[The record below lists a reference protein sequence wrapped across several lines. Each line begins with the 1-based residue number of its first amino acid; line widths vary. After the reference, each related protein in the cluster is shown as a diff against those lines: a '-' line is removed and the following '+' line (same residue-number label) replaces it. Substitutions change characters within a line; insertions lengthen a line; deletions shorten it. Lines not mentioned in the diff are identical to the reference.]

1 MRSCRLK
8 KDLIL
13 RMNSVTKRYP
23 GVTALDNVSFEV
35 ERGNVHALVGENGA
49 GKSTLMNILSGATR
63 MDEGEIYIDGK
74 KEIFLSPEDS
84 IKHGIAMIYQELN
97 LVDELTVAENI
108 FLGVGQGNSIF
119 FNKKQ
124 MIEKA
129 DALLQKYKI
138 DIKANALIKDL
149 SIAKQQ
155 MVEIAKALSRKATIL
170 IMDEPTSSLSLSDT
184 DHLFTLI
191 RSFQKQGMTIVYIS
205 HRMEEIF
212 SICNSV
218 TVLCDGKL
226 INNWDLKDVD
236 ENMLISAMV
245 GREITQLF
253 PKEHFPLGEPV
264 LEVKNLSLGKVF
276 KDISFDVRKGEIF
289 GMAGLIGSGRTEI
302 CLSIFGALKSD
313 NGSISVNKKNIINR
327 HPQDAMRN
335 RIAYV
340 PEDRKLLG
348 LNMKSSIKNNM
359 SITNEDKISKHGYI
373 LKEKENAFVD
383 EMIEQLRVK
392 CYSKM
397 QNIGGLSGG
406 NQQKV
411 VLAKWIARDID
422 VLILDEPT
430 RGVDVG
436 AKEEL
441 HRIIVEL
448 AKTGLAIILISS
460 ELPEVL
466 GMSDRILVV
475 YEGTVAGIV
484 EAKESTQETI
494 MKLASGRHDI

>member
-1 MRSCRLK
+1 ME

-13 RMNSVTKRYP
+13 KMNSVTKRYP

-35 ERGNVHALVGENGA
+35 ERGKVHALVGENGA
-49 GKSTLMNILSGATR
+49 GKSTLMNILSGATS
-63 MDEGEIYIDGK
+63 MDDGEIFINGK
-74 KEIFLSPEDS
+74 KEIFTSPEDS

-108 FLGVGQGNSIF
+108 FLGVGQGRSILF
-119 FNKKQ
+119 HKKQ

-129 DALLQKYKI
+129 EVLLKKYGI
-138 DIKANALIKDL
+138 DIKADALIKDL

-184 DHLFTLI
+184 EHLFSLI
-191 RSFQKQGMTIVYIS
+191 KNFQKQGMTIVYIS

-226 INNWDLKDVD
+226 INNWNLKDVD

-253 PKEHFPLGEPV
+253 PKEHFALGEPV
-264 LEVKNLSLGKVF
+264 LQVESFTKDKVF

-302 CLSIFGALKSD
+302 CLSIFGAMKHDS
-313 NGSISVNKKNIINR
+313 GTITVHGNKIINK
-327 HPQDAMRN
+327 HPSDAMKN

-359 SITNEDKISKHGYI
+359 SITNEDKISKYGYV
-373 LKEKENAFVD
+373 LKDKERTFVD
-383 EMIEQLRVK
+383 SMIEQLKVK
-392 CYSKM
+392 CFSKM

-448 AKTGLAIILISS
+448 AKSGLAIILISS

-484 EAKESTQETI
+484 DASNSTQETI
-494 MKLASGRHDI
+494 MKLASGRHDV